1 MKHYGKFLNDA
12 GRGVLTYSDDIEI
25 LFLRKEKLLHELKKL
40 DDIINK
46 EEKDFLNF
54 IQSDW
59 TNEEIQEA
67 QEKCKIYNKNN

>member
-12 GRGVLTYSDDIEI
+12 GRSVLTYSDDIEI